1 MKKTWVGVALMLAGL
16 AGVSAGP
23 HEAVAQAY
31 PTKSIS
37 MIVPF
42 GAGGG
47 TDVLARV
54 IADELSKSIGQP
66 VVVEARPG
74 ANGAIGSGVVKAAA
88 ADGYTLLFTA
98 QSTYSLNPNL
108 MKELPYDQVADF
120 VPITTVAR
128 SPWMLV
134 VPIDSPFKTVADI
147 VKAAKEKPETLTVGF
162 WQSSVFVTS
171 SVFEQAAGIKLRKVP
186 YKGAVEAQTDVLAG
200 RLSMLFTDTAGARG
214 HIEGGKLRAIA
225 TTTAERSQIFTQVPT
240 MKELGFPVI
249 TDSVLAVFAPAKT
262 PKPVLDKLNAEFT
275 KIIGSSPTA
284 REKMTQL
291 GMEPAPMSLADSD
304 KFVRSELTRW
314 GEMITKA
321 GLQKE

>member
-1 MKKTWVGVALMLAGL
+1 MMKRNLMGIAALAGL
-16 AGVSAGP
+16 AAAAILAQPASAQTFP
-23 HEAVAQAY
+23 SK
-31 PTKSIS
+31 PIS
-37 MIVPF
+37 VIVPF

-47 TDVLARV
+47 TDVLTRV

-74 ANGAIGSGVVKAAA
+74 ANGAIGSAVVKNAAP
-88 ADGYTLLFTA
+88 DGYTLLFTA

-108 MKELPYDQVADF
+108 MKELPYDQVNDF

-134 VPIDSPFKTVADI
+134 VPADSPFKTVADV

-171 SVFEQAAGIKLRKVP
+171 SVFEQTAGIKLRKVP

-200 RLSMLFTDTAGARG
+200 RLSMLFTDTAGARA
-214 HIEGGKLRAIA
+214 HIEGGKLRVLA
-225 TTTAERSQIFTQVPT
+225 TTTAERSQIFKTTPT
-240 MKELGFPVI
+240 MKELGFPVV
-249 TDSVLAVFAPAKT
+249 TDSMLAVFAPAKT

-275 KIIGSSPTA
+275 KIIGSSATA
-284 REKMTQL
+284 REKMGAL

-304 KFVRSELTRW
+304 KFVRTELTRW
-314 GEMITKA
+314 GDMIKGA
-321 GLQKE
+321 GLEKQ